1 MSSNETIIK
10 FNDVSFEWQAN
21 KPILTEAS
29 FAIRKGAKLTLM
41 GQNGAGKST
50 IFNLIMKD
58 STPDSGAINLADNIT
73 IATAKQIISRDDLQ
87 LTIREYFEKCFPKK
101 VYDIDPKI
109 DSVLEIVNLSIPHD
123 RIVKSLSGGK
133 IPPLMTIAV
142 LLVSITAVTA
152 GFESMKAQNGATV

>member
-73 IATAKQIISRDDLQ
+73 RNIPSPIPVGKPWK
-87 LTIREYFEKCFPKK
+87 LTLNPKAANPRPNTK
-101 VYDIDPKI
+101 
-109 DSVLEIVNLSIPHD
+109 
-123 RIVKSLSGGK
+123 
-133 IPPLMTIAV
+133 
-142 LLVSITAVTA
+142 
-152 GFESMKAQNGATV
+152 

>member
-10 FNDVSFEWQAN
+10 FNDVSFEGQAN

-101 VYDIDPKI
+101 VYDI
-109 DSVLEIVNLSIPHD
+109 
-123 RIVKSLSGGK
+123 
-133 IPPLMTIAV
+133 
-142 LLVSITAVTA
+142 
-152 GFESMKAQNGATV
+152 